1 MITALVPIKQE
12 SERLKNKNF
21 LDFCGQPLYQI
32 VLDTLQGMDEITQ
45 IIIDTD
51 SKIIKEDCSPRY
63 SKAIIIDRPPHLIG
77 NEITMNS
84 IIEYDLSQVQGEY
97 FLQTHVTNPLLTVK
111 TIRASIKNYFD
122 MLSTYDCL
130 LSVQQIKKRAY
141 DNYGNPM
148 NHSNDKL
155 EQTQVLP
162 PINIE
167 NSNIFLFSRTSFFT
181 SNKSRVGKRPQ
192 LFPMSSVE
200 SIDIDYEED
209 FLLAKL
215 IQTNKGQFKF

>member
-1 MITALVPIKQE
+1 MLTALVPIKQE

-21 LDFCGQPLYQI
+21 LDFCGQPMYQI
-32 VLDTLQGMDEITQ
+32 VLDTLQGMNEITN
-45 IIIDTD
+45 IVIDTD
-51 SKIIKEDCSPRY
+51 SKLIKEDCSLRY

-111 TIRASIKNYFD
+111 TIKASIKNYFD
-122 MLSTYDCL
+122 MLSTFDSL

-141 DNYGNPM
+141 DYCGNPI
-148 NHSNDKL
+148 NHSNEKL
-155 EQTQVLP
+155 EQTQMLP

-167 NSNIFLFSRTSFFT
+167 NSNIFLFSRTSFFEAH
-181 SNKSRVGKRPQ
+181 KSRVGMRPQ
-192 LFPMSSVE
+192 LFAMSSFE
-200 SIDIDYEED
+200 SIDIDFEED

-215 IQTNKGQFKF
+215 IYMNKMQFVF